1 MDARVDFDGLKL
13 ELDHKIRESDW
24 EGLDNLLGQ
33 LSQRQP
39 ALSSGQIS
47 FLRQQYASTWWRTVN
62 CLADVRLERRCH
74 RHTEFVRACFLDNE
88 FADSYL
94 RDYRHEHLDNPERFC
109 EVLSQER
116 LIPPLVA
123 EAIHWVA
130 VRGDEPVG
138 LVSVASMQWR
148 HRSGEFLVGFPIENS
163 SIVSVS
169 ASILAIQYCFQVLQF
184 EKLFS
189 YVHSDNLISQKST
202 ESLGFSREGLLRE
215 EFLNRQTGKRMD
227 LIRNGLLA
235 SEFDSDRIRRL
246 SKRLGLSLLAEHSV
260 TG

>member
-1 MDARVDFDGLKL
+1 MNARADFDGLKL
-13 ELDHKIRESDW
+13 ELDNKIRESDW
-24 EGLDNLLGQ
+24 EGLDELLVQ
-33 LSQRQP
+33 LSKHQP
-39 ALSSGQIS
+39 AFSPSQIS
-47 FLRQQYASTWWRTVN
+47 FLRQQYASTWWRAVN

-74 RHTEFVRACFLDNE
+74 RHAEFVRACFLDNE

-94 RDYRHEHLDNPERFC
+94 RDYRHEHLDNSEQFF
-109 EVLSQER
+109 EVLLQES

-123 EAIHWVA
+123 GSVHWVA
-130 VRGDEPVG
+130 MRGDQPVG
-138 LVSVASMQWR
+138 LVSVASIQWR
-148 HRSGEFLVGFPIENS
+148 HRSGEFLVGFPAENS
-163 SIVSVS
+163 AIASVS
-169 ASILAIQYCFQVLQF
+169 ASILAVQYCFQVLQF

-235 SEFDSDRIRRL
+235 SEFNSDRICRL
-246 SKRLGLSLLAEHSV
+246 SKRLGLRLLDVFAVS
-260 TG
+260 G

>member
-1 MDARVDFDGLKL
+1 MQDDLGLIKR
-13 ELDHKIRESDW
+13 ELDRKISLSDW
-24 EGLDNLLGQ
+24 QALDHFLGALPQ
-33 LSQRQP
+33 HNTRLS
-39 ALSSGQIS
+39 AGQIN
-47 FLRQQYASTWWRTVN
+47 FLRFQFASMWWRPVRSQSQI
-62 CLADVRLERRCH
+62 RLERRSH
-74 RHTEFVRACFLDNE
+74 QHLDFVRQCFQDEE

-94 RDYRHEHLDNPERFC
+94 RDHRPEHLDNPERFS
-109 EVLSQER
+109 EVLRQES

-148 HRSGEFLVGFPIENS
+148 HRSGEFLVGFPAENS
-163 SIVSVS
+163 AIASVS

-202 ESLGFSREGLLRE
+202 ESLGFSKEGLLRE
-215 EFLNRQTGKRMD
+215 EFLNRRTGKRMD

-246 SKRLGLSLLAEHSV
+246 GTRLGLTNMESKS
-260 TG
+260 